1 VLVQQGGPSLD
12 LLNGDAI
19 GANGGQ
25 SRHEVEAQAGYSNN
39 GIGVRLSANYANGT
53 RVNGGTI
60 AAPETLAFSSLAT
73 GNLRLFADLGQQLKL
88 VKAHPWVRGMRV
100 TFSVDN
106 VFNSRQRVRDATG
119 ATPISF
125 QPDYLD
131 ALGRTV
137 RISVRKLF
145 F

>member
-1 VLVQQGGPSLD
+1 
-12 LLNGDAI
+12 
-19 GANGGQ
+19 
-25 SRHEVEAQAGYSNN
+25 
-39 GIGVRLSANYANGT
+39 
-53 RVNGGTI
+53 
-60 AAPETLAFSSLAT
+60 LAFSGLAT
-73 GNLRLFADLGQQLKL
+73 ANLRLFGDLGQQLNL

-100 TFSVDN
+100 TLSVDN